1 MTRQRLSA
9 LDASFLAV
17 ETPTAHM
24 HIGWVALFS
33 PADGRLPSFAELRDH
48 IELRLGH
55 APRYRHKLASVPLG
69 VQAPEWVD
77 DPCFSIDRHVY
88 WAPGSLEKLIDETMS
103 IPLRRDRPL
112 WEMWIC
118 HDAAHMRFAI
128 VGKTHHCM
136 VDGLAALELA
146 SLLLDPTPEPVAYER
161 AQWQAEPEPRGERM
175 LARGLRDLVDG
186 NLDLLQWPLRLAG
199 APGPVA
205 QQTTRGALRALRVV
219 DQLLRPAPP
228 SVLNEPLSRLRRLTW
243 VQRPLED
250 LRTIRR
256 AYGTTVNDVIL
267 AAVAGGIRAYLLRRG
282 EEPVALKVM
291 VPVSVRGGGEG
302 VGNHISFV
310 FAELPCHEPDPLAR
324 LYEVHASMTR
334 CKREGEPEG
343 SDLVLKAAS
352 RVPAT
357 VQQALSRLFAS
368 PRAFNLVVSN
378 IPGPTAPMYML
389 GCQLQAIYPMVPLSD
404 HHALSVGMVSVGGQ
418 ACFGVYA
425 DREALPDVELLA
437 RDIDEAVDELL
448 AGTYRMATQG
458 GSLLA
463 RARAAAEPGY
473 APLSH
478 RQRITDPSAPAPGI
492 TDPPAPTQRIAGPA
506 ANDAHSNAPDV
517 NHAPDITDL
526 AANGPRPR
534 APGVTEPVAA
544 NPRPASEAAAREVH
558 APPALANP
566 VAAASSPEGELA
578 QLERRRYAL
587 ELERLADGLPPDD
600 GVPPARANTLLGD
613 PDAGAQRPGD
623 EPAPGGEPAPVEA
636 DEGAWRREREQRER
650 DGRS

>member
-1 MTRQRLSA
+1 
-9 LDASFLAV
+9 
-17 ETPTAHM
+17 
-24 HIGWVALFS
+24 
-33 PADGRLPSFAELRDH
+33 
-48 IELRLGH
+48 
-55 APRYRHKLASVPLG
+55 
-69 VQAPEWVD
+69 
-77 DPCFSIDRHVY
+77 
-88 WAPGSLEKLIDETMS
+88 
-103 IPLRRDRPL
+103 
-112 WEMWIC
+112 
-118 HDAAHMRFAI
+118 
-128 VGKTHHCM
+128 
-136 VDGLAALELA
+136 
-146 SLLLDPTPEPVAYER
+146 
-161 AQWQAEPEPRGERM
+161 
-175 LARGLRDLVDG
+175 
-186 NLDLLQWPLRLAG
+186 
-199 APGPVA
+199 
-205 QQTTRGALRALRVV
+205 VV

-228 SVLNEPLSRLRRLTW
+228 SVLNEQLSRLRRLTW

-282 EEPVALKVM
+282 EEPLALKVM

-310 FAELPCHEPDPLAR
+310 FAELPCHEPDPLTR
-324 LYEVHASMTR
+324 LYEVHASMMR

-437 RDIDEAVDELL
+437 RDIDEAVEELL
-448 AGTYRMATQG
+448 AGTYRMSTQG

-478 RQRITDPSAPAPGI
+478 RQRITDPSAPAPDI
-492 TDPPAPTQRIAGPA
+492 TDPAAHGQRITGPA
-506 ANDAHSNAPDV
+506 ANGAHSHAPDV
-517 NHAPDITDL
+517 NHAPDVTDL
-526 AANGPRPR
+526 AANGSRPR
-534 APGVTEPVAA
+534 TPSVTEPVAA
-544 NPRPASEAAAREVH
+544 NPRPAPEAAAREVH
-558 APPALANP
+558 APALADP
-566 VAAASSPEGELA
+566 VAAASYPEGELA

-600 GVPPARANTLLGD
+600 GVPPARANALLGD
-613 PDAGAQRPGD
+613 LDAGAQH
-623 EPAPGGEPAPVEA
+623 PGGEPAPVEA
-636 DEGAWRREREQRER
+636 DEGAWRQEREQRER
-650 DGRS
+650 DGRP